1 MRRFETWRDG
11 GTNVLMRLSLLS
23 PPLIQD
29 IGARHYHRTHAG
41 GLIASRPKQIGILM
55 HWLANQREVHIKA
68 KYQSKTW
75 VIPNSQP
82 LFNSYEDV
90 ELTILHEGGLGSKSF
105 SYPWRPTTPAPHHNY
120 KATSISVVT

>member
-1 MRRFETWRDG
+1 MRRFEIWRDG
-11 GTNVLMRLSLLS
+11 GTNVLMRLSFS
-23 PPLIQD
+23 STSLIQD
-29 IGARHYHRTHAG
+29 IGARHCHRTHAG
-41 GLIASRPKQIGILM
+41 EIIASRPKRIGLLM

-90 ELTILHEGGLGSKSF
+90 ELAILHEGGFGSRSF
-105 SYPWRPTTPAPHHNY
+105 S
-120 KATSISVVT
+120 